1 MQSIQLETT
10 IEQYRSEM
18 ISQAM
23 LTSFNDQKV
32 IEISQKLDQLLN
44 EWSIRK

>member
-1 MQSIQLETT
+1 MQPIQLEAT

-18 ISQAM
+18 ISQAL
-23 LTSFNDQKV
+23 LTSFSDQKV

-44 EWSIRK
+44 EWSIRN